1 MREDRPMRTATQVRP
16 IAGHLFAVALLSL
29 LRRGRLRSSL
39 GLEHLAAATC
49 SARVRV
55 GRCFRPTCPVERKD
69 HPCPLRPLGGVEIQA
84 RSLAGQGVATTR
96 TRADGGYSFRLVP
109 GSYVLVVKIAGIFP
123 RCPHVPVSVR
133 PRQVVVRARRQM
145 RHRHPVTRQGA
156 PFGPSGTCRPGCCS
170 LKLESMTLSP

>member
-1 MREDRPMRTATQVRP
+1 MRTATQVRP

-29 LRRGRLRSSL
+29 L
-39 GLEHLAAATC
+39 AAAAC
-49 SARVRV
+49 GRVSASSTSPPPPAAHVFGLV
-55 GRCFRPTCPVERKD
+55 SAGPTCPVERKD

-133 PRQVVVRARRQM
+133 PRQVVVARRRQM

-156 PFGPSGTCRPGCCS
+156 PFGPSGTCRPGCC